1 MVHDRKDPQAK
12 VRNSPRDNAPPEKKT
27 KKNGAGKG
35 DRTLDSHVGNVA
47 LYR

>member
-1 MVHDRKDPQAK
+1 MCQ
-12 VRNSPRDNAPPEKKT
+12 KKG

>member
-1 MVHDRKDPQAK
+1 MKGNIRKK
-12 VRNSPRDNAPPEKKT
+12 G